1 MTKFTKMQAY
11 GNDYVYI
18 DAINQKINNVHELA
32 KYISNRHFGVGS
44 DGLVLIC
51 KSDVADFRMRM
62 FNPDG
67 TEGEM
72 CGNALRSLSK
82 YVYDHKLTSK
92 EELTIETL
100 GGIQH
105 VKLTVENGKAVNIE
119 ANIGKPVLD
128 TKIIPVNTDLPEF
141 IEQDVKVL
149 DKVFKITAVSWG
161 NPHCV
166 MFIDDVDNFDVE
178 KYGKEIEYKTELFP
192 NKTNVTFAQVVDRN
206 TIKIREWE
214 RGTGETIG
222 CGTGCCTATVAAVLT
237 GRCDRKVSVHQ
248 IGGVLETNWDEQ
260 TGTMFMKGPSH
271 TVFESE
277 IDVDNIIK
285 KNRITNLNKL
295 LENVDYELIKG
306 SLNVDIL
313 DIKDDSRKIE
323 EGDMYIAKIGTSSDA
338 HKYIPDVIKKGA
350 KVIVVEK
357 DIELPEEDVTIIK
370 VKSSRQAMA
379 EISAAYFNYPA
390 KELKVV
396 GITGTAGK
404 TSTSTILKKMLEED
418 GKKVGLIGT
427 IGAFIGNRKIVLHNT
442 TPENYEIQK
451 LFREMVE
458 EGCKYAIMEVS
469 SQGLKMHRVDGILFD
484 YGVFTNISKE
494 HIGPNEH
501 ENFEEYMY
509 CKSLLFQQCKTG
521 IINAD
526 DKNWENVTKNHT
538 CDLIKYGINSE
549 NVDMKADNIQF
560 ILKDDFLGMGF
571 DVTGKIKNTF
581 EVAIP
586 GRFSVYNA
594 LCAITIANELGVSIN
609 AMKKALKKVSVKGR
623 MELAVSNDKYKLIID
638 YAHSEDEMKNLM
650 ETIVEYKPKR
660 IVCIFGGGGN
670 RARDRRYDMGEISG
684 KYADLTILTE
694 DNPRFEELESIN
706 NDIIIGL
713 NRSNGKYITIDD
725 RQEAIEYAMK
735 NAEDGDIIL
744 LIGKGHEQYQDIK
757 GVQYFWDER
766 TAVKKA
772 EEKLYNIK

>member
-1 MTKFTKMQAY
+1 MTRFTKMQAY

-32 KYISNRHFGVGS
+32 RYISDRHFGVGS

-51 KSDVADFRMRM
+51 SSDVADFRMRM

-82 YVYDHKLTSK
+82 YVYDHKLTDK
-92 EELTIETL
+92 TELEIETL
-100 GGIQH
+100 GGIQQ

-128 TKIIPVNTDLPEF
+128 TNLIPVNTNLPEF
-141 IEQDVKVL
+141 IEQEVKVL
-149 DKVFKITAVSWG
+149 DKTFKITAVSWG

-178 KYGKEIEYKTELFP
+178 KYGKEIEHKTKIFP
-192 NKTNVTFAQVVDRN
+192 NKTNVTFAEVIDRN

-237 GRCDRKVSVHQ
+237 GRCDRKVNVHQ
-248 IGGVLETNWDEQ
+248 IGGILETNWDEE
-260 TGTMFMKGPSH
+260 TGKMFMKGPSH

-285 KNRITNLNKL
+285 KNRITKL
-295 LENVDYELIKG
+295 TDLLKNVDYELVKG
-306 SLNVDIL
+306 SLDVEISDV
-313 DIKDDSRKIE
+313 KDDSRKVE
-323 EGDMYIAKIGTSSDA
+323 QDDMYIAKIGSSSDG

-357 DIELPEEDVTIIK
+357 DIDIKEDVTVIK
-370 VKSSRQAMA
+370 VKSSREAMA

-390 KELKVV
+390 KELTVI

-404 TSTSTILKKMLEED
+404 TSTSTILKRMIEAD
-418 GKKVGLIGT
+418 GKKAGLIGT
-427 IGAFIGNRKIVLHNT
+427 IGAFIGKRKITLHNT

-451 LFREMVE
+451 LFREMCE
-458 EGCKYAIMEVS
+458 EDCKYAIMEVS
-469 SQGLKMHRVDGILFD
+469 SQGLKMHRVDGFTFD
-484 YGVFTNISKE
+484 YGVFTNISNE

-501 ENFEEYMY
+501 ASFEEYMY
-509 CKSLLFQQCKTG
+509 CKSLLFQKCNIG

-526 DKNWENVTKNHT
+526 DKNYENILKDHT
-538 CDLIKYGINSE
+538 CKVIRFGMNEDNL
-549 NVDMKADNIQF
+549 DMKASNIKF
-560 ILKDDFLGMGF
+560 IMNDKFLGMGF
-571 DVTGKIKNTF
+571 DVTGKINDSF
-581 EVAIP
+581 EVSIP
-586 GRFSVYNA
+586 GRFSVYNS
-594 LCAITIANELGVSIN
+594 LCAITIANEIGISKK
-609 AMKKALKKVSVKGR
+609 AMKKVLTSVSVKGR

-638 YAHSEDEMKNLM
+638 YAHNEDEMTNLM
-650 ETIVEYKPKR
+650 ETIMEYKPKR

-684 KYADLTILTE
+684 KYAGLTILTE
-694 DNPRFEELESIN
+694 DNPRFEDMESIN
-706 NDIIIGL
+706 NDIITGL
-713 NRSNGKYITIDD
+713 NRSNGKYIIIDD

-735 NAEDGDIIL
+735 NAQEGDIIL
-744 LIGKGHEQYQDIK
+744 LIGKGHEQYQEIK

-766 TAVKKA
+766 EAVEKA
-772 EEKLYNIK
+772 VEKLYK